1 MPKNKFALLLVI
13 VLGILDFNHVLG
25 QTTTVSLKYMG
36 SIPKKECPIDRD
48 GQRCARIIVE
58 VPLHDVV
65 ISGAL
70 VKDFSGE
77 EYVQRNGAYRF
88 WVSVS
93 DKKKTIKLK
102 HQNLSINEFL
112 LECDG
117 NPLVPGEAY
126 KIVIPMSSSINGT
139 ALFNIDEFVE
149 HCVIDID
156 GRSIVSRDGT
166 VKVNLPEGRYEYKAR
181 ATGYYSKTGS
191 ITINGNQVS
200 TIHIT
205 LTPSSKQTL
214 GYIVNRTKQILQA
227 SSEYWPQ
234 DYENRMRVFGDLNSL
249 PKQPFTYA
257 TPELKDVYVKY
268 HKLMSDHDNWIHH
281 KGELTNYFQ
290 SFSSIRFK
298 SIDFESMSV
307 VNVKGH
313 YQHDYGISDPDHE
326 DPFQEFNIILKWV
339 DNDWYLDDALD
350 DYYGSYKEAM
360 IDMVERERISVKSKQ
375 ERQSILD
382 LPRLLNMFFSNQS
395 SSAIIDFYKNKGFA
409 YSKPGN
415 NEYLYLNCE
424 LKRKKDIHVPVIA
437 DETTLYIRI
446 EYNKLIV
453 AIPSDIGDEE
463 ADQARLVNVLQ
474 SCGFYETARPQ
485 TQSYSYVHDYQ
496 NNKNQHIE
504 LDVMDC
510 ESLGCDY
517 CTITLYR

>member
-1 MPKNKFALLLVI
+1 MSKHKFALLLVI
-13 VLGILDFNHVLG
+13 AMGILDFNQVFG
-25 QTTTVSLKYMG
+25 QSISVSLKWVG
-36 SIPKKECPIDRD
+36 SIPKKECPIDRN

-58 VPLHDVV
+58 VPLQDVV

-77 EYVQRNGAYRF
+77 EYIQRNGAYRF
-88 WVSVS
+88 WVSVT
-93 DKKKTIKLK
+93 DKKKAIKLT

-117 NPLVPGEAY
+117 NPLAPGEAY
-126 KIVIPMSSSINGT
+126 KIVIPISSIVNGT
-139 ALFNIDEFVE
+139 ALFSIDKFVE
-149 HCVIDID
+149 HCIIDID
-156 GRSIVSRDGT
+156 GRSFVSSDGT
-166 VKVNLPEGRYEYKAR
+166 VKVNLPEGRYDYKAR
-181 ATGYYSKTGS
+181 ATGYYPQNGS
-191 ITINGNQVS
+191 ITIKGNQVN
-200 TIHIT
+200 TVNIT

-214 GYIVNRTKQILQA
+214 GYIVNRIKQILQA

-249 PKQPFTYA
+249 PKQPFAYA
-257 TPELKDVYVKY
+257 TPELKDIYVKY
-268 HKLMSDHDNWIHH
+268 YKLMSDHDNWIHH
-281 KGELTNYFQ
+281 EGELTNYFQ
-290 SFSSIRFK
+290 SFSSISFN
-298 SIDFESMSV
+298 SIDFESKSV

-339 DNDWYLDDALD
+339 DNDWFLDNAIS
-350 DYYGSYKEAM
+350 GNWNYKEEM
-360 IDMVERERISVKSKQ
+360 IDMVEREKLSVKSKQ
-375 ERQSILD
+375 GRQSALD
-382 LPRLLNMFFSNQS
+382 LPRLLNMFYSNQS

-409 YSKPGN
+409 YFKPDN

-424 LKRKKDIHVPVIA
+424 LKRKKDIYVPVLG
-437 DETTLYIRI
+437 DKTTLCIRI

-485 TQSYSYVHDYQ
+485 TQSYSYEHDYH
-496 NNKNQHIE
+496 NNKNQHLE
-504 LDVMDC
+504 LDVMAC